1 MTYIKQIRKEK
12 GLSRREMAENL
23 NMNLDAY
30 RGVERG
36 DRATSTKTIK
46 KLMKLYPEIDI
57 NKFFK

>member
-1 MTYIKQIRKEK
+1 MTYIKQIREK
-12 GLSRREMAENL
+12 NNLTRREMAEKL

-36 DRATSTKTIK
+36 DRATSLKTIK
-46 KLMKLYPEIDI
+46 KLTEIYPNIDT